1 MCCYSE
7 TNSTGEDGRGG
18 SRSESECVVTE
29 TSSTGEDGRGG
40 SKSGA
45 ECVVT
50 ERQTIQVRMEEEG
63 PEVDQNVSLRRDKHY
78 R

>member
-18 SRSESECVVTE
+18 SRSGSEC
-29 TSSTGEDGRGG
+29 
-40 SKSGA
+40 A
-45 ECVVT
+45 VT
-50 ERQTIQVRMEEEG
+50 ERQAVQVRMAEEG
-63 PEVDQNVSLRRDKHY
+63 PEVEQNVLLQRDKTY